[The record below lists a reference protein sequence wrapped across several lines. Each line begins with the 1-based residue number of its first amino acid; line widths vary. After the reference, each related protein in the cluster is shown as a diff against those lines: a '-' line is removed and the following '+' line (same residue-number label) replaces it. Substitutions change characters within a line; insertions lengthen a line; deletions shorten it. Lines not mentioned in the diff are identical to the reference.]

1 MGVNRDAIADD
12 YALSHA
18 FGTSPSGLKS
28 ITDKVPEL
36 TAMVWGVA
44 PREYILDLLAYI
56 DKRYGSVQ
64 SYLIGSGF
72 GLAQQERLVQTLTK
86 A

>member
-1 MGVNRDAIADD
+1 MGVSRDAIADD

-18 FGTSPSGLKS
+18 FGISALGLKS
-28 ITDKVPEL
+28 IQEKLPEV
-36 TAMVWGVA
+36 TAVKWGSA

-64 SYLIGSGF
+64 TYLIGSGF
-72 GLAQQERLVQTLTK
+72 GLAQQERLVHALTK